1 MATIAPVSEERAAA
15 EVKPIY
21 ESLKKNVGKVPNFF
35 AMLAHRP
42 EVLKSFVPMYE
53 AIVGP
58 GGVEQKYKELC
69 YLKTSIVNA
78 CEY

>member
-35 AMLAHRP
+35 AMLAHKP

>member
-21 ESLKKNVGKVPNFF
+21 ENLKKNVGKVPNFF
-35 AMLAHRP
+35 AMLAHKP
-42 EVLKSFVPMYE
+42 EVLKNFVPMYE

-58 GGVEQKYKELC
+58 GAVEPKYKELC
-69 YLKTSIVNA
+69 YLKTSILNA

>member
-1 MATIAPVSEERAAA
+1 MPTITPVADERAAT

-21 ESLKKNVGKVPNFF
+21 DNLKKAVGKVPNFF
-35 AMLAHRP
+35 AMLAHKP
-42 EVLKSFVPMYE
+42 EVLKTFVPFYE

-58 GGVEQKYKELC
+58 GALEQKYKELA
-69 YLKTSIVNA
+69 YLKTAIVNA